1 MNAETA
7 GQKAY
12 KHILEDVIGLRLNV
26 DYTTKGSAFYLL
38 YDGDYKFIKKF
49 YNLNSILNFICIN
62 FKIEFSF
69 LEEMIITEK
78 RRIFKENE
86 DALISAESIFFNQIK
101 KPNNKKKDPDILT
114 ATIQKG
120 KKKSTKILSC
130 PFCKYK
136 KLKIRKRGSLYIEY
150 RCLNCF
156 RHHFRDF
163 MGDMMPATRST
174 ANLNAMRRIPNDADG
189 T

>member
-12 KHILEDVIGLRLNV
+12 KHVIEDVMGLRLIV

-38 YDGDYKFIKKF
+38 YDGDFKFIKKF
-49 YNLNSILNFICIN
+49 YTLTAIVSFICIN
-62 FKIEFSF
+62 FKINHDY
-69 LEEMIITEK
+69 LEEIIVAEK
-78 RRIFKENE
+78 RRIFKENK
-86 DALISAESIFFNQIK
+86 DALKSAEFIFFNEVK
-101 KPNNKKKDPDILT
+101 KYKSKKKDPDILT
-114 ATIQKG
+114 NTIQKG
-120 KKKSTKILSC
+120 KKKSTKILTC

-136 KLKIRKRGSLYIEY
+136 KLKIRKKGSLYIEY

-174 ANLNAMRRIPNDADG
+174 ANLNAMRKIPNDADG